1 MFQNLKIITQILLTL
16 SLVLTLSIMLVFITI
31 SKVKQVESID
41 IKLQNLRIPTVLHST
56 AMMNGIN
63 GSLAALRAWIILDDE
78 KFKKDRVRS
87 WDEEIAPTLLNMK
100 QLSKNWTNPEN
111 IKRLQ
116 EITLLLETFS
126 IYQEQVEKN
135 LHQKEMANILL
146 KTKAAPTASKIKEIL
161 SLMIDNQKQ
170 LMNNDIINLN
180 DIMSSLK
187 IFLWNGLILI
197 TIITVLISIFMIRKI
212 DRKLTNFRN
221 GLLDFFSYLN
231 KEKSTTTVLNDIG
244 NDEIDTISKIVND
257 NIQNTSRLLTGH
269 EEIFTQLQEHKK
281 ALDEHAIVLITDVN
295 GEIIYVNN
303 NMLSISGYSREELLG
318 ENPRILKSKVHDKSF
333 WKNMFQNIKN
343 KETWHSEVCNKA
355 KDGSI
360 YWVDTTIV
368 PILDKNSNIKN
379 YIAIRSDITQ
389 RKKYE
394 SELIQAKEKAEFS
407 TNAKSEFLANMSH
420 EIRTPMNAIMGFIGI
435 LKKEETDTKKLQYLE
450 TIDSS
455 SKSLT
460 NIINDILDF
469 TKIESGRLAIEY
481 IDFNPQVELKSIED
495 LFKVKCEEKSIN
507 LSIKLRELPIFLN
520 GDILRLKQVL
530 NNLLSNAIKFT
541 QSNKKIT
548 LDVSYDNNHLF
559 VSVKDEG
566 IGISEEYQEKIF
578 ESFSQADNSTTRKY
592 GGTGLG
598 LSISYNLIQL
608 MGGELKVRSNL
619 DSGSEFYFSLPL
631 KTGKVIEN
639 RISTKKDIDFTHRK
653 LLLVEDNKPNQLFMK
668 VILKKMSINFNI
680 ANDGLEAIEAFK
692 NNKYDVILMDEN
704 MPNMNGV
711 EATKNILGIEKEQG
725 LKHTPIIALT
735 ANALKGDREKF
746 LEAGM
751 DEYLTKPI
759 DKNMLSE
766 MLDKVLI

>member
-1 MFQNLKIITQILLTL
+1 
-16 SLVLTLSIMLVFITI
+16 MLVFITI